1 MENIPLSSVFNR
13 KCYFG
18 KHKIVWK
25 SVTLIYLIPEYGSLD
40 FKMRAFRDSDH
51 SEKLVSNAGPLAIGS
66 MLCIEVEVLSADK
79 DLQLLLERCWAT
91 ASSVPTDVNQRQFVL
106 DG

>member
-1 MENIPLSSVFNR
+1 MLF
-13 KCYFG
+13 
-18 KHKIVWK
+18 WK
-25 SVTLIYLIPEYGSLD
+25 TQNSLESVTLIYLIPEYGSLD

-66 MLCIEVEVLSADK
+66 MLYIEVEVLSADK

-91 ASSVPTDVNQRQFVL
+91 ASSVPADVNQRQFVL

>member
-1 MENIPLSSVFNR
+1 MIS
-13 KCYFG
+13 
-18 KHKIVWK
+18 
-25 SVTLIYLIPEYGSLD
+25 EYGSLD

-51 SEKLVSNAGPLAIGS
+51 SKKLESNAGPLAIGS
-66 MLCIEVEVLSADK
+66 TLYIEVEVLSADK
-79 DLQLLLERCWAT
+79 DLHLLLERCWAT